1 MTELMNYLFEY
12 LQEEGINNYLAA
24 DLEYRRNS
32 LRADNWSM
40 ELAEHLDEA
49 GQELFEKYQAA
60 EFKAHLCELQAMFQ
74 AAMDLCREL
83 NGRLM
88 A

>member
-12 LQEEGINNYLAA
+12 LQEEGINEYLAA

-32 LRADNWSM
+32 LRAGDWSM
-40 ELAEHLDEA
+40 ELSEHLDEA
-49 GQELFEKYQAA
+49 GQELFEQYQAA
-60 EFKAHLCELQAMFQ
+60 EFKAQLCELRAMFR

-83 NGRLM
+83 NGKLM